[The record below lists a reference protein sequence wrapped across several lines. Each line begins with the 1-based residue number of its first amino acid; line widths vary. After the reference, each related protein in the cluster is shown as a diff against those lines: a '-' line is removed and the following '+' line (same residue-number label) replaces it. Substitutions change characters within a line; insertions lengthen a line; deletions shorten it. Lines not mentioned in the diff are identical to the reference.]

1 LSEADPTTVLVVTP
15 SMGGHYFGE
24 LLAGLAREVG
34 AEGGRVVVVE
44 TLPESAPQDEAGE
57 PGDFAIPVAWS
68 LVDGVVSVTTAVG
81 APYLRGLRD
90 AGRPVILSST
100 LMADFDAPGAMPDN
114 HGGAVTAVEHLL
126 RHGHT
131 SVGFVGNFAQQDI
144 RDRFAGYEHAMRS
157 HGLTPDPRY
166 VVTAPDNGEAG
177 GRDAARALLARTDR
191 PTAVLVATDRNALGL
206 MSVLTEAGVRLPVEM
221 AVVGF
226 DNIEAGALAVPALT
240 SVDQPFDEVGSL
252 AGRLVL
258 AAARGEQ
265 VPSTPVTPRSPSL
278 MLRASCGCSREDAMT
293 SPGRPLP
300 SADLL
305 RERLQQALV
314 TTLVTDGV
322 GEATAHEAVPAT
334 IGAVD
339 RLVGSGRSLT
349 QAQVDAA
356 MARLRRMTSRASTV
370 RRITEAFTAYTEGLL
385 ALGVHAEA
393 SARVTA
399 ALWRLQAGAFRSQ
412 VDDTETAIA
421 EQYVV
426 DAGLLDTTTNDPREL
441 AWLAG
446 THVRAGILALW
457 AEAPS
462 DGLLDIVGTY
472 DPIDALAT
480 RVGARTDVRS
490 FPPPALLDLVRA
502 AGREICV
509 VVPVRTA
516 THDWGL
522 LAIVGAVDS
531 RSTRETYQHWAGL
544 LSTALESQ
552 RLEEEVRRAALYD
565 TVTGLA
571 NRRLFLDRLTEAI
584 ARRDRSGTPFAV
596 LFLDLDGF
604 KLVNDSL
611 GHQTGDH
618 LLAVVGNRIRREL
631 RSVDTGAR
639 FGGDEFA
646 LLLHDTGP
654 EGALLAARRL
664 QEALAEGVTVDGADL
679 PVRAS
684 IGIVTS
690 TADESSAEELLRAA
704 DIAMY
709 RAKSDDPGTAAFFD
723 DAMRADTLRLRR
735 LHADVA
741 RALDLHQFEVHYQP
755 IVDLTSG
762 HTDRFEALVRWRH
775 PQRGLV
781 MPGEFLP
788 VMDETGLSVRLGYW
802 ILDEVCRQLG
812 LWGPRVASVA
822 VNLSERQFWHAELL
836 PRLLETLDRHHLTPD
851 RLTLEV
857 KEAVLVH
864 RRESALQLMQ
874 QLHDAGLRLH
884 LDNFGTEYSSL
895 ETLQRFPVDAFKI
908 DRSFLSAAAD
918 EGSERRRSAL
928 LTSLVGLGTSL
939 GLTVVA
945 EGVET
950 SAQLSL
956 LQRLGCAAGQGYLFT
971 PAVSQEQ
978 APSLLDR
985 DLAHQPGATDT
996 WAARRDA
1003 R

>member
-1 LSEADPTTVLVVTP
+1 MIDADPTTILVVTP

-34 AEGGRVVVVE
+34 GAGGRVVVVE
-44 TLPESAPQDEAGE
+44 TLPESAPRDEAGE

-100 LMADFDAPGAMPDN
+100 LMTDFDAPAAMPDN

-131 SVGFVGNFAQQDI
+131 SIGFVGNFAQQDI
-144 RDRFAGYEHAMRS
+144 RDRFAGYEHALRS
-157 HGLTPDPRY
+157 HGLVPDPRN
-166 VVTAPDNGEAG
+166 VLTAPDNGEAG
-177 GRDAARALLARTDR
+177 GRHAAQALLARADR
-191 PTAVLVATDRNALGL
+191 PTALLVATDRNALGL
-206 MSVLTEAGVRLPVEM
+206 MSVLTQAGVRLPEDL
-221 AVVGF
+221 AIVGF
-226 DNIEAGALAVPALT
+226 DNIEAGALAMPALT
-240 SVDQPFDEVGSL
+240 SVDQPFDEVGAL
-252 AGRLVL
+252 AGRLAL

-278 MLRASCGCSREDAMT
+278 MLRASCGCSREDAVAGT
-293 SPGRPLP
+293 GRPLP
-300 SADLL
+300 SVELL
-305 RERLQQALV
+305 RDWLHQALV
-314 TTLVTDGV
+314 TALITDGV
-322 GEATAHEAVPAT
+322 GEVVAHEAVPAAIDT
-334 IGAVD
+334 VD
-339 RLVGSGRSLT
+339 RLVESGGSPT
-349 QAQVDAA
+349 QAQIDAA
-356 MARLRRMTSRASTV
+356 LAPLRSVTTRPSTV
-370 RRITEAFTAYTEGLL
+370 RRITEAFTAYTEGLV
-385 ALGVHAEA
+385 ALGVHPEA
-393 SARVTA
+393 CAQVTV

-412 VDDTETAIA
+412 VDETETAIA

-426 DAGLLDTTTNDPREL
+426 DAGLLDTTRNDPREL

-446 THVRAGILALW
+446 THVGAGILALW
-457 AEAPS
+457 AGAPS
-462 DGLLDIVGTY
+462 DGLLEIVGSY
-472 DPIDALAT
+472 DPTGALPDL
-480 RVGARTDVRS
+480 VGTRTDVRS
-490 FPPPALLDLVRA
+490 FPPPALLDLVRG
-502 AGREICV
+502 AGREICA

-516 THDWGL
+516 TRAWGL

-552 RLEEEVRRAALYD
+552 HLQEEVRRAALYD

-611 GHQTGDH
+611 GHQTGDRV
-618 LLAVVGNRIRREL
+618 LAAVGDRIRREL

-664 QEALAEGVTVDGADL
+664 QDVLAEGVTVDGADL
-679 PVRAS
+679 AARAS

-690 TADESSAEELLRAA
+690 TADDSSAEDLLRDA

-709 RAKSDDPGTAAFFD
+709 RAKNDDPGTAAFFD

-741 RALDLHQFEVHYQP
+741 RAMDLHQFEVHYQP
-755 IVDLTSG
+755 IVDLASG

-781 MPGEFLP
+781 LPGEFLP

-802 ILDEVCRQLG
+802 ILDEVCRQLAQ
-812 LWGPRVASVA
+812 WGPRVASVA
-822 VNLSERQFWHAELL
+822 VNVSERQFWHADLL
-836 PRLLETLDRHHLTPD
+836 PRVLQTLDRHHLTPE

-857 KEAVLVH
+857 KEAVLMR

-874 QLHDAGLRLH
+874 QLHDAGLHLH
-884 LDNFGTEYSSL
+884 LDNFGTEYSSF

-908 DRSFLSAAAD
+908 DRSFLSGAAD
-918 EGSERRRSAL
+918 EQRRGAL
-928 LTSLVGLGTSL
+928 LASLVGLGTSL
-939 GLTVVA
+939 GLAVVA

-950 SAQLSL
+950 SAQLAL
-956 LQRLGCAAGQGYLFT
+956 LQSVGCAAGQGYLFT
-971 PAVSQEQ
+971 RAVSHER

-985 DLAHQPGATDT
+985 DLAHQPGRTDAV
-996 WAARRDA
+996 AAG
-1003 R
+1003 